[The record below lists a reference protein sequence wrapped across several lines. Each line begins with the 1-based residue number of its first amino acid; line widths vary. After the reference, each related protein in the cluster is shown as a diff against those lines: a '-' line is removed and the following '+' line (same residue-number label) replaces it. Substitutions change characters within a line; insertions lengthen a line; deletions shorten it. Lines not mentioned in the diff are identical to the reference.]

1 MKTQRLTVA
10 QALVK
15 FLSQQYSELD
25 GAEHRLIAGMWGI
38 QGHGNVP
45 GVGQAMQEYGLDCGL
60 PFYRPQNEQAQ
71 VHTAVAFARHLNRL
85 STFACTASVGPGS
98 SNMITGAALA
108 TVNRIPVLL
117 LPSDYF
123 ANRIPDPV
131 LQQVE
136 HPTEHDVSINDI
148 FRPVSRFFTRI
159 SRPEQLLHALPEAMR
174 VLTDPAETGAV
185 TISLP
190 EDVQTEAFE
199 WPVGM
204 FEKRVCRIR
213 RPVPEPETIA
223 EAAQLLENAERPMII
238 AGGGVKYSLATDE
251 LAAFA
256 DHFGIPVTET
266 QAGKGALRWDHGM
279 SMGNVG
285 SLAGSA
291 ASRLASEADVILAV
305 GTRLADFTTASKTA
319 FSSHAKVIGLNVSP
333 VDAYKLFALPV
344 VADAKRG
351 LAALGARLA
360 ETGYQGT
367 RQPYRE
373 QVSSWKHEWDARVDT
388 IKKVEEPH
396 NLGQGEV
403 LGITNDIFGGNAVVI
418 NAAGSIP
425 GDIPKIWRPTKPD
438 SYHLE
443 YGYSCMGYEIPAGI
457 GVKLA
462 EPAREVI
469 VFIGDGSYLMMNS
482 EIVTAV
488 AEGLDLT
495 IIVVDNHGYQSIHG
509 LQRSTGT
516 PHFGLELRH
525 RNDEGLLD
533 GNIVRVDYA
542 QHAAAMGAHAVYT
555 NTEDGFREALEN
567 ARGRKGVNVVV
578 VEVDPEKR
586 VGSYDF
592 GGWWDCPPAEV
603 SGQKSVR
610 EARAQYDEAKKKQV
624 LFKG

>member
-10 QALVK
+10 QALIK
-15 FLSQQYSELD
+15 FLSQQYSEL
-25 GAEHRLIAGMWGI
+25 GGTEHRLIAGMWGI

-45 GVGQAMQEYGLDCGL
+45 GVGQAMQEYGLDCGM

-71 VHTAVAFARHLNRL
+71 VHTAVAYARHLNRL

-98 SNMITGAALA
+98 SNMVTGAALA

-131 LQQVE
+131 LQQLE

-159 SRPEQLLHALPEAMR
+159 SRPEQMLHALPEAMR

-204 FEKRVCRIR
+204 FEKRVWRIR
-213 RPVPEPETIA
+213 RPVPEPEVIA
-223 EAAQLLENAERPMII
+223 DAVELIRNAERPMII
-238 AGGGVKYSLATDE
+238 AGGGVKYSFATDE
-251 LAAFA
+251 LAVFA
-256 DHFGIPVTET
+256 ERFGIPVTET
-266 QAGKGALRWDHGM
+266 QAGKGALRWDHAM

-291 ASRLASEADVILAV
+291 ASRVASEADVILAV
-305 GTRLADFTTASKTA
+305 GTRLADFTTASRTA
-319 FSSHAKVIGLNVSP
+319 FAADAKLIGLNVTP
-333 VDAYKLFALPV
+333 LDAYKLFALPL
-344 VADAKRG
+344 VADAKRSLTALSEALSQAG
-351 LAALGARLA
+351 YEGTRPVYRERALG
-360 ETGYQGT
+360 
-367 RQPYRE
+367 
-373 QVSSWKHEWDARVDT
+373 WKAEWDALVDN
-388 IKKVEEPH
+388 IKKIEDPD

-403 LGITNDIFGGNAVVI
+403 LGMTNDIVGGDVVVI

-462 EPAREVI
+462 EPEREVV

-525 RNDEGLLD
+525 RNDAGLLD
-533 GNIVRVDYA
+533 GDIVRVDYA
-542 QHAAAMGAHAVYT
+542 KHAEAMGAHAVYT
-555 NTEDGFREALEN
+555 NTEADYKRALEA
-567 ARGRKGVNVVV
+567 ARGRRGVNVVV
-578 VEVDPEKR
+578 VEVDVDKR

-603 SGQKSVR
+603 SGQQSVR
-610 EARAQYDEAKKKQV
+610 EARKQYNEAKKKQV
-624 LFKG
+624 IFE